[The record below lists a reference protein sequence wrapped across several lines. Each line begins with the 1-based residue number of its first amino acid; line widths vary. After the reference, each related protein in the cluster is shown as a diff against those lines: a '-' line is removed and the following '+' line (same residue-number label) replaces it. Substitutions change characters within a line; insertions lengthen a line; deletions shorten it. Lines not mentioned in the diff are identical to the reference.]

1 MLEPTGGATN
11 RAESRTEANRIV
23 PAIYEHPVTVV
34 PQDIDRLGHVNNLA
48 YIAWMQAAALAHS
61 SAQGWPPQRYEA
73 SGLGW
78 VVRSHQIKYLQP
90 AFLDDGVVIR
100 TWVAGMKR
108 ASSMRTYKILRAA
121 DRALLASAAT
131 EWAFVDLASGTI
143 RRIPPELIRAFE
155 PSDGA

>member
-1 MLEPTGGATN
+1 M
-11 RAESRTEANRIV
+11 

-34 PQDIDRLGHVNNLA
+34 PQDIDRLGHVNKLT

-61 SAQGWPPQRYEA
+61 AAQGWPPERYEA

-78 VVRSHQIKYLQP
+78 VVRSHQIKYLRP
-90 AFLDDGVVIR
+90 TFLNDAVIVR

-108 ASSMRTYKILRAA
+108 ARSMRNYKILRAA

-131 EWAFVDLASGTI
+131 EWAFVDLTSGRI
-143 RRIPPELIRAFE
+143 RRIPPELIASFE
-155 PSDGA
+155 LSDGA